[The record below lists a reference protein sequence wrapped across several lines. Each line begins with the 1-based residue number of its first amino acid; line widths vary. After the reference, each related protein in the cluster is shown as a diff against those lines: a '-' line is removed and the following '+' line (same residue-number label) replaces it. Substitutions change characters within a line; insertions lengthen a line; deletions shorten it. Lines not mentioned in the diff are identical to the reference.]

1 MRVGTEPHAV
11 EADYAFRDRPWGA
24 APCGWR
30 GVRGGGLALCGEGL
44 TRLPRRTPR
53 ESRASASRAPE
64 RTLYLFIYFAR
75 VFFVEEPRSSSPP
88 HWSASRGPSTASPES
103 TSSHPAPPARG
114 QLSRG
119 LTFPQGP
126 GRVVSHAL
134 PASTQRPTLTVFA
147 VRLAAAGAG
156 SKDSRVPARPAG
168 PKCNFGATGPWRG
181 RKEVIQ
187 DGS

>member
-11 EADYAFRDRPWGA
+11 EADYAFRDRPWGD

-30 GVRGGGLALCGEGL
+30 GRRGGGLALCGEGL
-44 TRLPRRTPR
+44 TRLPRTPR
-53 ESRASASRAPE
+53 GPRSSSRAPE
-64 RTLYLFIYFAR
+64 KTLFFFFAR
-75 VFFVEEPRSSSPP
+75 GFLAEEPRSSSPP
-88 HWSASRGPSTASPES
+88 RWSASQGPATASAEPI
-103 TSSHPAPPARG
+103 SSQPAPPAHG

-134 PASTQRPTLTVFA
+134 PASAQRPTLALFA

-156 SKDSRVPARPAG
+156 SKDSSVPARPAG
-168 PKCNFGATGPWRG
+168 PKYNFGATGPWRG
-181 RKEVIQ
+181 RREVIQ